1 MNLSEPLQQIDRTYV
16 RIGKRRLSYFAG
28 CDYFRLASHPK
39 VLRAMEVG
47 LRTFGLNVAASRLTT
62 GNHVLYGKLETELAK
77 FFSRESAVVVPNGY
91 ATNLIVAQA
100 LAGQFTHV
108 LIDEKAHPSLC
119 DAAKVFGCRIIQF
132 KHRDAADLSRVFGR
146 SGKNPKP
153 ILLTDGMFSHDGSI
167 APLAEYQ
174 KRLPTGSRMLVDEAH
189 SAGTLGA
196 TGRGALELE
205 GVDPRRIVQTITLSK
220 AFGVYGGAILC
231 SRKLAGEIF
240 AKSKMFVGS
249 TPLPLPLA
257 NAALTSIAVLRTDKS
272 LRRRLARNVDY
283 TKAKLR
289 AAGLPVVDSPSPLI
303 AHVPGNAKGAAAMT
317 KRCLSHGIFPSLIK
331 YPGGPENGY
340 FRFAISSEHSKAQL
354 DALLKVLV

>member
-1 MNLSEPLQQIDRTYV
+1 
-16 RIGKRRLSYFAG
+16 
-28 CDYFRLASHPK
+28 
-39 VLRAMEVG
+39 ME
-47 LRTFGLNVAASRLTT
+47 
-62 GNHVLYGKLETELAK
+62 E
-77 FFSRESAVVVPNGY
+77 
-91 ATNLIVAQA
+91 
-100 LAGQFTHV
+100 
-108 LIDEKAHPSLC
+108 
-119 DAAKVFGCRIIQF
+119 
-132 KHRDAADLSRVFGR
+132 
-146 SGKNPKP
+146 
-153 ILLTDGMFSHDGSI
+153 
-167 APLAEYQ
+167 
-174 KRLPTGSRMLVDEAH
+174 
-189 SAGTLGA
+189 
-196 TGRGALELE
+196 
-205 GVDPRRIVQTITLSK
+205 VDPQRIVQTITLSK

-249 TPLPLPLA
+249 TPLPLPLT

-303 AHVPGNAKGAAAMT
+303 AHVPRNATGAAAMT